1 MVFLLL
7 NNLSLSGY
15 LYGVTLSLLF
25 YSISKLLYLFVGFG
39 ALSVSLWFPFTFKFR
54 HLGVYSLDISSSFSL
69 SDVVISK
76 FVFFSFLS
84 VVV

>member
-7 NNLSLSGY
+7 NNLSLSGS
-15 LYGVTLSLLF
+15 LYGVALCFLF
-25 YSISKLLYLFVGFG
+25 YFISKLLYLFVGFG
-39 ALSVSLWFPFTFKFR
+39 ALSVSLWFPFTFKFH
-54 HLGVYSLDISSSFSL
+54 HLTLDISSSFSL